1 MGVMSDGGG
10 GAVGGESVAVVGCR
24 GSGGG
29 DDSGGEGSL
38 LGPKKGK
45 IVIFSPRIRMIQR
58 ESSYWGRNY
67 P

>member
-1 MGVMSDGGG
+1 MGVMSDGGDG
-10 GAVGGESVAVVGCR
+10 GGVGGESVAVVGCR

-29 DDSGGEGSL
+29 DDSGSL